1 VFLPTLRYKGYVIAF
16 REELVAVLGKAD
28 IFERQA
34 GECQNGTGDVE
45 IQKQYFSDEANT
57 GECV

>member
-1 VFLPTLRYKGYVIAF
+1 MKRFRLDPADWKSGHLREASS
-16 REELVAVLGKAD
+16 
-28 IFERQA
+28 ER
-34 GECQNGTGDVE
+34 QNGTSDVE